1 VTAPARADLRLAAL
15 ICGVVGLYD
24 VAYVTAELTRTAV
37 LGMRIDLLY
46 SDFLV
51 FHAASR
57 AFFDGRLDIVYDID
71 ALTHLQNTLYVSHI
85 PFELG
90 FRPFLYPPLWLLAVL
105 PFGLLPLKAAVAL
118 FLVLTAGAALI
129 ALRAIGLRWPVVAA
143 VLTAPA
149 AVWIVLSGQNT
160 YLSLALL
167 YGGLALL
174 DRRPVLAGVLLGCL
188 AYKPQVWLL
197 VPVALLCAREWRA
210 LLALVV
216 TVALLSIAT
225 LLLFGAD
232 FWIDF
237 LQAARRA
244 SSGATAAEMFDRVR
258 GHMATI
264 VAAAKIVGAPDG
276 LAMAAQIAGSLA
288 ALAAVCWA
296 FFRHPTSDE
305 RTAVL
310 AAASVFVSPYTLNYD
325 LLLLMP
331 AVALLFLRSDPRGYR
346 PGERLV
352 YLATWLVPHFCPLL
366 NTIEIPVTPLVIL
379 AFGAIALVRLNSV
392 PKVELPTAAG
402 AR

>member
-1 VTAPARADLRLAAL
+1 MTAPPRTDLRLAAL
-15 ICGVVGLYD
+15 ICGVAGLYD
-24 VAYVTAELTRTAV
+24 VAYVAAELTRAAV

-118 FLVLTAGAALI
+118 FLVLTAGAALL
-129 ALRAIGLRWPVVAA
+129 ALRAIGLRWPAVAA

-149 AVWIVLSGQNT
+149 AVWIVLAGQNT
-160 YLSLALL
+160 FLSLALL
-167 YGGLALL
+167 YGGLTLL
-174 DRRPVLAGVLLGCL
+174 ERRPVLAGVLLGCL
-188 AYKPQVWLL
+188 AYKPQIWLL

-210 LLALVV
+210 LLSLAV
-216 TVALLSIAT
+216 TVVALSIAT

-232 FWIDF
+232 LWFDF
-237 LQAARRA
+237 LQAARHVG
-244 SSGATAAEMFDRVR
+244 SGTAAAEMFERVR
-258 GHMATI
+258 GHMTTI

-276 LAMAAQIAGSLA
+276 LAMGAQIAGSLA

-296 FFRHPTSDE
+296 FFRRPASDE

-331 AVALLFLRSDPRGYR
+331 AVALLFLHPDPRGYR

-366 NTIEIPVTPLVIL
+366 NTIEIPVTPLVVL

-392 PKVELPTAAG
+392 PKVELPMTAG
-402 AR
+402 PR